1 MVAIVRRR
9 CRKIRK
15 NIQMTDQPTKTDGA
29 EQPSLKLKT
38 ARTLKWNSIN
48 KMAEHILYAVTGIVL
63 ANIVSQEDFGIVGAI
78 LVFQAFATL
87 FVDSGFSSAL
97 IQRKEPTTLDYSTVF
112 WFNLGVSV
120 FIYRVL
126 WVCAPLI
133 DLMFQAGG
141 RLVPLSRVMFL
152 TFILNSTA
160 LVQTNRLIKQMNVRL
175 VAVSNVIGLVVSGGV
190 GIWLAVAGYGAWA
203 IVWQSVVLAAIKSAV
218 LWVCT
223 RWRPTMQFSM
233 ASLRSIFKVG
243 VGVMTSSLLNV
254 ASQNI
259 YSFIVG
265 LFYNLSQLGC
275 YTQADKWSKMGV
287 ASLSQI
293 LTTTFLPV
301 LSGVQDDVER
311 MFRMMSKINR
321 LSAYIVLPCMGI
333 LCLTAPSIFHVLFQH
348 KWDNAIVL
356 FQLLALRGIFTII
369 AAVYYNFVL
378 AVGDAKRLVYSEVVK
393 DAIMVAAIVVT
404 VRYGIVWLVTGQ
416 VVAGVICYGYNVWLV
431 QRVTGYKAMR
441 VLGETTSYMLMTVVA
456 VLAGMSL
463 NLVLDNAWLLLPAQV
478 LVCGAV
484 YVALNYVVGGEI
496 QREVLEYALGRFR
509 RK

>member
-120 FIYRVL
+120 FIYGVL

-160 LVQTNRLIKQMNVRL
+160 LVQTNRLISR
-175 VAVSNVIGLVVSGGV
+175 
-190 GIWLAVAGYGAWA
+190 
-203 IVWQSVVLAAIKSAV
+203 
-218 LWVCT
+218 
-223 RWRPTMQFSM
+223 
-233 ASLRSIFKVG
+233 
-243 VGVMTSSLLNV
+243 
-254 ASQNI
+254 
-259 YSFIVG
+259 
-265 LFYNLSQLGC
+265 
-275 YTQADKWSKMGV
+275 
-287 ASLSQI
+287 
-293 LTTTFLPV
+293 
-301 LSGVQDDVER
+301 
-311 MFRMMSKINR
+311 
-321 LSAYIVLPCMGI
+321 
-333 LCLTAPSIFHVLFQH
+333 
-348 KWDNAIVL
+348 
-356 FQLLALRGIFTII
+356 
-369 AAVYYNFVL
+369 
-378 AVGDAKRLVYSEVVK
+378 
-393 DAIMVAAIVVT
+393 
-404 VRYGIVWLVTGQ
+404 
-416 VVAGVICYGYNVWLV
+416 
-431 QRVTGYKAMR
+431 
-441 VLGETTSYMLMTVVA
+441 
-456 VLAGMSL
+456 
-463 NLVLDNAWLLLPAQV
+463 
-478 LVCGAV
+478 
-484 YVALNYVVGGEI
+484 
-496 QREVLEYALGRFR
+496 
-509 RK
+509 

>member
-1 MVAIVRRR
+1 
-9 CRKIRK
+9 
-15 NIQMTDQPTKTDGA
+15 
-29 EQPSLKLKT
+29 
-38 ARTLKWNSIN
+38 
-48 KMAEHILYAVTGIVL
+48 
-63 ANIVSQEDFGIVGAI
+63 
-78 LVFQAFATL
+78 
-87 FVDSGFSSAL
+87 
-97 IQRKEPTTLDYSTVF
+97 
-112 WFNLGVSV
+112 
-120 FIYRVL
+120 
-126 WVCAPLI
+126 
-133 DLMFQAGG
+133 
-141 RLVPLSRVMFL
+141 
-152 TFILNSTA
+152 
-160 LVQTNRLIKQMNVRL
+160 
-175 VAVSNVIGLVVSGGV
+175 
-190 GIWLAVAGYGAWA
+190 
-203 IVWQSVVLAAIKSAV
+203 
-218 LWVCT
+218 
-223 RWRPTMQFSM
+223 MQFSM

-311 MFRMMSKINR
+311 LFRMMSKINR
-321 LSAYIVLPCMGI
+321 LSAYLVLPCMGI

-404 VRYGIVWLVTGQ
+404 VRYGIVWLVIGQ